1 MWNIMI
7 DIWAVSQLGKRL
19 YRRELYIV
27 AHSFKHRVWL
37 KIMSPAQD
45 GSICICD
52 TSGTGLFYSER
63 RWWCS
68 RLIQQ
73 GVDVGI

>member
-7 DIWAVSQLGKRL
+7 DICAVSQLGERL
-19 YRRELYIV
+19 YRQELYIV

-52 TSGTGLFYSER
+52 TSGTGLCFSTVRGGEDAVNLYSK
-63 RWWCS
+63 
-68 RLIQQ
+68 
-73 GVDVGI
+73 V